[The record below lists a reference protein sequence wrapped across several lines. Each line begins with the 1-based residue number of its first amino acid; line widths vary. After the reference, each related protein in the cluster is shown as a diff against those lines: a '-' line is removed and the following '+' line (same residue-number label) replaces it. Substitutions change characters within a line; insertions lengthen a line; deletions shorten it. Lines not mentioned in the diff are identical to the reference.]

1 MKLKVIIL
9 ISAIAILGCKEHTT
23 EVQEKKEI
31 AIEELIPQK
40 EDLLQQAIYESY
52 GEKITSHN
60 LTDLS
65 VVKEK
70 YASLAKGDSVQI
82 KFKAPIESVCKSKGC
97 WMRLTVGEEEEIYV
111 KFKDY
116 GFFVPTDA
124 SGEVIVKGKAFVE
137 ETSVVEQQHLALDA
151 GMSADDIA
159 AITEHKRELKLLAE
173 GVSLKK

>member
-9 ISAIAILGCKEHTT
+9 ISVIAIIGCKEHTT
-23 EVQEKKEI
+23 EAHTDGEI
-31 AIEELIPQK
+31 AVSK
-40 EDLLQQAIYESY
+40 EVSKEGETLQHTAYNSY
-52 GEKITSHN
+52 GEKITDQD
-60 LTDLS
+60 LTTLTS
-65 VVKEK
+65 LKEK
-70 YASLAKGDSVQI
+70 YASLAKGDSVQV

-97 WMRLTVGEEEEIYV
+97 WMRLTVGEEDEIYV

-124 SGEVIVKGKAFVE
+124 SGEAIVKGKAFVE

-159 AITEHKRELKLLAE
+159 AITEPKRELKLLAE
-173 GVSLKK
+173 GVLLKK